1 MRIYILYPAEFDV
14 DANSSLGKKYSMRIE
29 AAGKILEALG
39 HQTIVRKLV
48 DNSEQMRSYS
58 ARMKYLGECINEMS
72 QCDAVIM
79 LRGFEEGTPP
89 WWDTIRRI
97 PKTFHLKKFESER
110 EILDFLNI

>member
-1 MRIYILYPAEFDV
+1 MRTYILYPAEFDV

-39 HQTIVRKLV
+39 HQTIVRKLI

-79 LRGFEEGTPP
+79 LRRFGTETPK
-89 WWDTIRRI
+89 WWNVIRSI
-97 PKTFHLKKFESER
+97 PEIFHMKKFESEK